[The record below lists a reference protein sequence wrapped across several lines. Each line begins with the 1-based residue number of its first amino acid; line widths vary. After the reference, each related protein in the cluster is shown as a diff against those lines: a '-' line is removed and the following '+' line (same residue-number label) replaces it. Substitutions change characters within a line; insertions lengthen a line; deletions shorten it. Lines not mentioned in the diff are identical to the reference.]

1 MPFSFRSVK
10 TILTVQ
16 FVPHYGSRLSSDASL
31 YFVFSIKASLD
42 LCVPITDTMKNILI
56 EDERQSVNMYR
67 IQVEM
72 KRNAAMAH
80 VKPCSVQLCSCYFF
94 VGIHGRAHA
103 CSSPA
108 CCLISSSLFSTAC
121 HAVNI
126 CIHVDFILLLF
137 MLSSCCCCCSCC
149 VDVVA
154 PVVSFLYLYCVF
166 C

>member
-67 IQVEM
+67 IQVETRR
-72 KRNAAMAH
+72 RNGACRAMF
-80 VKPCSVQLCSCYFF
+80 CSAVFML
-94 VGIHGRAHA
+94 IHGRAHA